1 MTYQGYVDNV
11 LEPIVA
17 NWCLRDEQWCLE
29 EDGDSGYGKPQNSS
43 IVEKWKEDH
52 GMTRDA
58 SGKHRYYFN
67 CSQSPDLSIIED
79 TWQYPKQYVRLR
91 PHWDD
96 ELVAELAQKAWD
108 EVPIKWINKL
118 VNSMPQ
124 RLRDVIASRGQMVE
138 MR

>member
-1 MTYQGYVDNV
+1 MK
-11 LEPIVA
+11 
-17 NWCLRDEQWCLE
+17 RD
-29 EDGDSGYGKPQNSS
+29 P
-43 IVEKWKEDH
+43 
-52 GMTRDA
+52 

-67 CSQSPDLSIIED
+67 CSHSLDLSIIED
-79 TWQYPKQYVRLR
+79 IWQYPKQYVRLR

-96 ELVAELAQKAWD
+96 KLVAELAQEAWD
-108 EVPIKWINKL
+108 KVPKDWINRL